1 LGKACIVRNGLDT
14 RLVSEYFCEMP
25 VPPLGKINFDIP
37 FPLRT
42 IVR

>member
-14 RLVSEYFCEMP
+14 RLVSEYFCES
-25 VPPLGKINFDIP
+25 PLPIGGKINFDIP
-37 FPLRT
+37 FPLCT